1 MFSRHKK
8 RRFQISA
15 MELNGNSYFS
25 IVKAIISYH
34 HHSTG
39 TLITDLEGR
48 PHQFFLNLPYGETFI
63 EQGGH
68 TYDNPY
74 KFNGKELDEETG
86 LYYYGA
92 RYYDPKVSM
101 WLSVD
106 RYAHKYPGMSPYNYT
121 AGNPINL
128 VDIKGDS
135 IWITQQKIDGKI
147 VKTIHISGKLINMS
161 YNDVDLDKALSDI
174 KSYMERVYQAED
186 IDGYA
191 IQMSFEFSIAK
202 TMDEVEDS
210 DHLIILAEPSKN
222 NNGIS
227 GAANI
232 LGGKVAVVDADYFTG
247 FYDKYIG
254 HEGERTTAHEMGHLL
269 GLSHVENPFNLMS
282 QGRSE
287 LRGSSLNKSQFKRI
301 INNIKYGYLNR
312 GKPKLQ
318 SGYPNLSQAQFR
330 YFNFSYK

>member
-74 KFNGKELDEETG
+74 KFNGKEFDQETG

-92 RYYDPKVSM
+92 RYYDPKISL

-106 RYAHKYPGMSPYNYT
+106 PLAEKYPGMSPYNYT
-121 AGNPINL
+121 AGNPVRYI
-128 VDIKGDS
+128 DIKGLFPS
-135 IWITQQKIDGKI
+135 PSALKEAAKKLKVEIAVIWAVYKVETGGNAFRPNGEPKILFER
-147 VKTIHISGKLINMS
+147 HIFSRLTNRRFDNEYPEISNPVPGGYGRYKDQIPKLIKARELALKEAYMS
-161 YNDVDLDKALSDI
+161 VSYGGFQILGINYKRAGYDDVLTFAGVMLSKNEDKHLEAFINFILSDKKLT
-174 KSYMERVYQAED
+174 KSLQEKDWDSFARLYNGPNYKKYRYAEKLKAAYEEY
-186 IDGYA
+186 IR
-191 IQMSFEFSIAK
+191 ENK
-202 TMDEVEDS
+202 VEDKK
-210 DHLIILAEPSKN
+210 EKN
-222 NNGIS
+222 HN
-227 GAANI
+227 
-232 LGGKVAVVDADYFTG
+232 DQT
-247 FYDKYIG
+247 
-254 HEGERTTAHEMGHLL
+254 
-269 GLSHVENPFNLMS
+269 
-282 QGRSE
+282 
-287 LRGSSLNKSQFKRI
+287 
-301 INNIKYGYLNR
+301 
-312 GKPKLQ
+312 
-318 SGYPNLSQAQFR
+318 
-330 YFNFSYK
+330 